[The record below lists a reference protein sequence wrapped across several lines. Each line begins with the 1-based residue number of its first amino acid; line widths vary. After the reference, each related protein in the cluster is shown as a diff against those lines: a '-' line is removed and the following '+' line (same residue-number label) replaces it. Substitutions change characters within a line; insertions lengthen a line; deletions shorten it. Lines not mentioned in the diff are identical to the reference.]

1 MANNLLIVESPA
13 KAKTIEKI
21 LGKDYVVMSCFG
33 HIRDLEKKEFGIDIN
48 NNYTPTYIISEDKK
62 KVVADLKKAAKGS
75 EVWLATD
82 EDREGEA
89 ISWHLCE
96 VLKLDSDK
104 TKRIVFNEIT
114 EKAIK
119 SAVANPRKLNL
130 DLVNAQQARRIL
142 DRLVG
147 FELSPLL
154 WKKLNRRTLSAGRVQ
169 SVAVRLIVDREREIT
184 EFDSKGYYKI
194 VAQFLIEGEKKPLQA
209 ELNKKFDSE
218 TDAKEFLKNCV
229 NANFSIDDIQV
240 KPLKKNP
247 APPFTTSTLQQEAS
261 RKLGFSVSRTM
272 SVAQR
277 LYENGKI
284 TYMRTDSVNLS
295 DQARIDAANYIKQTF
310 GNEYAFERKYKTK
323 SAGAQ
328 EAHEAIRPTYMNEDS
343 VGGTREEQRLY
354 ELIWKRTVASQMS
367 SADIEKTS
375 IIIDISTRSE
385 RFSASGEVLKFPGFL
400 KVYIESTDDDD
411 DIDDSNEESLLP
423 PVKIG
428 QQLKYKE
435 IKATQRFTRPPAR
448 FTEASLVKELEEKQ
462 IGRPSTYAPTISTIL
477 KREYVV
483 KEDREGK
490 ERIFHQ
496 HVLEN
501 GNITSAS
508 LTEIVGTEKSKLFPT
523 DIGILVNDFLMEH
536 FPQIMNYDFT
546 ANIEEKFDK
555 IAEGNEEWVKTID
568 NFYKPFHTNVEDTS
582 ENAERV
588 TGERE
593 LGTDPTT
600 GKRVIARLGKYGPM
614 IQIGETDKDNDNAA
628 KPIYAKLLPG
638 QSIETIT
645 LKDAMTLFE
654 LPKTVGYFED
664 KEIKANIGRFG
675 PYVQHDKL
683 FVSLK
688 NIDPKKITEE
698 EAIELIIAKR
708 EQEKNKFIQVFEKE
722 GIEVLN
728 GRFGPYIKQ
737 GKNNFKIPKSSDPKL
752 LTLEDCLEII
762 NNSKQPAVKKKK
774 K

>member
-1 MANNLLIVESPA
+1 MSNNLLIVESPA

-21 LGKDYVVMSCFG
+21 LGKDYVVLSCFG
-33 HIRDLEKKEFGIDIN
+33 HIRDLEKKEFGIDIK
-48 NNYTPTYIISEDKK
+48 NNYAPQYMIPDDKK
-62 KVVADLKKAAKGS
+62 KVVADLKKAAKTA

-96 VLKLDSDK
+96 VLKLDPNT

-119 SAVANPRKLNL
+119 KAVSNPRKLNI

-169 SVAVRLIVDREREIT
+169 SVAVRLIVDREREINDFET
-184 EFDSKGYYKI
+184 KGYYKV
-194 VAQFLIEGEKKPLQA
+194 VAQFMIEGEKKPLKA
-209 ELNKKFDSE
+209 ELNKKFDTEES
-218 TDAKEFLKNCV
+218 AKEFLKNNI
-229 NANFSIDDIQV
+229 NANHSIEDIQI

-247 APPFTTSTLQQEAS
+247 SAPFTTSTLQQEAS

-272 SVAQR
+272 SVAQK

-284 TYMRTDSVNLS
+284 TYMRTDSLNLS
-295 DQARIDAANYIKQTF
+295 EQARTDTASYVKQTF
-310 GNEYAFERKYKTK
+310 GNEYAFERVFKNKN
-323 SAGAQ
+323 SSAQ
-328 EAHEAIRPTYMNEDS
+328 EAHEAIRPTN
-343 VGGTREEQRLY
+343 VKEEVVSGPRDEQKLY

-375 IIIDISTRSE
+375 IIIDISNRSE
-385 RFSASGEVLKFPGFL
+385 KFAATGEVLKFAGFL
-400 KVYIESTDDDD
+400 KVYIESTD
-411 DIDDSNEESLLP
+411 NEDKIEDEEAESLLP
-423 PVKIG
+423 PVVIG
-428 QQLKYKE
+428 QKMTYHD
-435 IKATQRFTRPPAR
+435 IVATQKFTRPSAR

-483 KEDREGK
+483 KENRDGK
-490 ERIFHQ
+490 ERIYQ
-496 HVLEN
+496 QLKLEK
-501 GNITSAS
+501 GNVTSTS
-508 LTEIVGTEKSKLFPT
+508 LMENIGTEKNKLFPT
-523 DIGILVNDFLMEH
+523 DIGMLVNDFLMEH
-536 FPQIMNYDFT
+536 FPKIMNYDFT
-546 ANIEEKFDK
+546 ANIEQRFDK
-555 IAEGNEEWVKTID
+555 IADGEEEWVKTID
-568 NFYKPFHTNVEDTS
+568 DFYKPFHLNIEDTT

-593 LGTDPTT
+593 LGFEPNT
-600 GKRVIARLGKYGPM
+600 GRRVIARLGKYGPM
-614 IQIGETDKDNDNAA
+614 IQIGETDKENEDAP
-628 KPIYAKLLPG
+628 KPVYAKLMSD

-645 LKDAMTLFE
+645 LTEAMALFE
-654 LPKTVGYFED
+654 LPRVVGYFED

-675 PYVQHDKL
+675 PYIQHDKL

-688 NIDPKKITEE
+688 DVDPKKIEQA
-698 EAIELIIAKR
+698 EAIELILAKR
-708 EQEKNKFIQVFEKE
+708 EAEKNKYIKVFENE
-722 GIEVLN
+722 GIEILN
-728 GRFGPYIKQ
+728 GRFGPYLKQ
-737 GKNNFKIPKSSDPKL
+737 NKNNYKIPKKTDPAL
-752 LTLEDCLEII
+752 LTLEECLEII
-762 NNSKQPAVKKKK
+762 STSKLPAAKKKK